1 VASCPTEM
9 TCSIIIG
16 GRPATSTASSKGRS
30 RGGLRARPP
39 PKSSWGSNSK
49 TRRHPASGGPQRRP
63 PPPAGAPDEETYILE
78 ASAAKLGTEPN
89 AHSLSRSNLA
99 NAGLRLDVLL
109 RCPNQEVFQN
119 VFFVWGASDRL
130 QTLQWISR

>member
-1 VASCPTEM
+1 NDVFDNYRRAAGYVDRLLKGGKPSELPVQAPLKFELVLHLKTPKALRFEVAPTPLPRADGGHELRNLYF
-9 TCSIIIG
+9 IG
-16 GRPATSTASSKGRS
+16 EP
-30 RGGLRARPP
+30 
-39 PKSSWGSNSK
+39 
-49 TRRHPASGGPQRRP
+49 RH
-63 PPPAGAPDEETYILE
+63 TW
-78 ASAAKLGTEPN
+78 
-89 AHSLSRSNLA
+89 HCNLA

>member
-1 VASCPTEM
+1 RASF
-9 TCSIIIG
+9 
-16 GRPATSTASSKGRS
+16 RS
-30 RGGLRARPP
+30 RPP
-39 PKSSWGSNSK
+39 SSSSWCSTSK
-49 TRRHPASGGPQRRP
+49 PRRHSASRCRQRCSPAPTRSSN
-63 PPPAGAPDEETYILE
+63 EETYILE